1 MISVLMLLAGL
12 FLMSADSIPGSHCW
26 PDPVWRSSL
35 QGRSILQMKQAKRP
49 TLAQKKVIS
58 GNRLDW
64 KTWNVIRDSV
74 DDLVIRSKK
83 SGQIR
88 TIKKVLPPT
97 KADRTN

>member
-1 MISVLMLLAGL
+1 
-12 FLMSADSIPGSHCW
+12 
-26 PDPVWRSSL
+26 
-35 QGRSILQMKQAKRP
+35 MKQAKRP

-64 KTWNVIRDSV
+64 NTWNIIRDSA
-74 DDLVIRSKK
+74 DELVIRSKR

-97 KADRTN
+97 KVNRTNTNTT

>member
-1 MISVLMLLAGL
+1 
-12 FLMSADSIPGSHCW
+12 
-26 PDPVWRSSL
+26 
-35 QGRSILQMKQAKRP
+35 MKQAKRP

-58 GNRLDW
+58 RNRLDW
-64 KTWNVIRDSV
+64 KTWNVIRDSA

-97 KADRTN
+97 KADRTNTNTAV

>member
-1 MISVLMLLAGL
+1 
-12 FLMSADSIPGSHCW
+12 
-26 PDPVWRSSL
+26 
-35 QGRSILQMKQAKRP
+35 MKQAKRP

-64 KTWNVIRDSV
+64 KTWNVIRDSA
-74 DDLVIRSKK
+74 DELVIQSKK

-97 KADRTN
+97 KADRTNTNTAV

>member
-1 MISVLMLLAGL
+1 
-12 FLMSADSIPGSHCW
+12 
-26 PDPVWRSSL
+26 
-35 QGRSILQMKQAKRP
+35 MKQAKRP

-64 KTWNVIRDSV
+64 KTWNVIRDSA

-97 KADRTN
+97 KADRTHKTTAV

>member
-1 MISVLMLLAGL
+1 
-12 FLMSADSIPGSHCW
+12 
-26 PDPVWRSSL
+26 
-35 QGRSILQMKQAKRP
+35 MKQAKRP

-64 KTWNVIRDSV
+64 NTWNVIRDSV
-74 DDLVIRSKK
+74 DDLVIQSKK

-97 KADRTN
+97 KADRTCKTTAM